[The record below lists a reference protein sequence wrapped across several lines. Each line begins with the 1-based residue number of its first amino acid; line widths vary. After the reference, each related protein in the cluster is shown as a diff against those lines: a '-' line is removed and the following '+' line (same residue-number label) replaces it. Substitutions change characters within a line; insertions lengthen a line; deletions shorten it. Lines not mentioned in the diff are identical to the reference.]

1 MVSVVAS
8 YYNMSSIDDI
18 GIDIS
23 MVCMTSLESGYS
35 ELVGLVVCNSVEHFA
50 GDSMGTDSDTGIG
63 FDLGSNVDFDIDLGK
78 NSGLGLNFGFGMED
92 IDFDWSKD
100 TGSL

>member
-1 MVSVVAS
+1 
-8 YYNMSSIDDI
+8 
-18 GIDIS
+18 
-23 MVCMTSLESGYS
+23 
-35 ELVGLVVCNSVEHFA
+35 
-50 GDSMGTDSDTGIG
+50 MGTDSDTGIG

-78 NSGLGLNFGFGMED
+78 NSGLGLNFGFCMDD